1 MSNPA
6 LRSLLGYRGMSPL
19 QDLPIS
25 LTAQVNVL
33 TVASEAPSPL
43 APATSPAAPL
53 SCQARPISGTGTC
66 CPFFLELSPQV
77 PLSLALTRPSGLCP
91 VRLLPST
98 IHSLLPLLRFT
109 SLLTYIFICFIYLL
123 LFSLFQ
129 NEHSMR
135 TGALLLFLD
144 ISLKPRLKPGR
155 YLEFNKHPW
164 KEFIVWP
171 DTFLLSSAG
180 GSSSSG

>member
-19 QDLPIS
+19 QGLPIS
-25 LTAQVNVL
+25 LTVQVNVL

-109 SLLTYIFICFIYLL
+109 SLLTYILICFFIYCC
-123 LFSLFQ
+123 SLCSRMNTPWGQELCFC
-129 NEHSMR
+129 
-135 TGALLLFLD
+135 
-144 ISLKPRLKPGR
+144 SLIYP
-155 YLEFNKHPW
+155 
-164 KEFIVWP
+164 
-171 DTFLLSSAG
+171 
-180 GSSSSG
+180 

>member
-1 MSNPA
+1 MNTI
-6 LRSLLGYRGMSPL
+6 LLHPMTENELPSSQAFTGFQGHVTS
-19 QDLPIS
+19 QDRPVS

-91 VRLLPST
+91 VMLLPST

-109 SLLTYIFICFIYLL
+109 SLLTYILICFFIYCC
-123 LFSLFQ
+123 SLCSRM
-129 NEHSMR
+129 N
-135 TGALLLFLD
+135 T
-144 ISLKPRLKPGR
+144 P
-155 YLEFNKHPW
+155 
-164 KEFIVWP
+164 
-171 DTFLLSSAG
+171 
-180 GSSSSG
+180 